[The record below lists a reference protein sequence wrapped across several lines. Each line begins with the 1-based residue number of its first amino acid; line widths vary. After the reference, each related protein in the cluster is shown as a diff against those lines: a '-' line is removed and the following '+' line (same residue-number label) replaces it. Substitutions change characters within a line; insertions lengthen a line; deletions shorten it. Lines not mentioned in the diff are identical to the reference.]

1 MTTISSKQG
10 MLFLF
15 NFLLLLPATAVIVAS
30 LLKYELGIDAV
41 FDAIA
46 PTMEKWG
53 IKDPPGLNITSLVV
67 FGPLAV
73 LLIAVVKTIKLRL
86 AHEQEMDKIIVEIK
100 PGKMLRS
107 FMIVSILV
115 LGILATYFF
124 FENIGHLIKE

>member
-10 MLFLF
+10 ILFSF
-15 NFLLLLPATAVIVAS
+15 NFLLLLPATALIIAS
-30 LLKYELGIDAV
+30 LLKYGLGIDDL

-46 PTMEKWG
+46 PTMESWG

-73 LLIAVVKTIKLRL
+73 LLIGVVKTIKPRL
-86 AHEQEMDKIIVEIK
+86 AHEQEMDKIILEIK
-100 PGKMLRS
+100 ADKMLRS

-115 LGILATYFF
+115 LGIIATYFF
-124 FENIGHLIKE
+124 FENIGHLIRE